1 MSDWKQEIT
10 VQPIGVVRS
19 PRDEAIDDFW
29 GGVESVIEL
38 DPEQFTPDVAAGLS
52 DFSHVDV
59 VFFMNRVKPEK
70 IETTARHPRGNTEW
84 PKVGIFAQRA
94 KGRPNRLG
102 VTNCQLVKVEGLSIT
117 VRGLDAIEGTPVVD
131 LKPYM
136 AEFGPRGEVKQ
147 PEWSH
152 VLMQEYFLG

>member
-1 MSDWKQEIT
+1 MSDWNREIT
-10 VQPIGVVRS
+10 LQPIGVVRS
-19 PRDEAIDDFW
+19 PRDEAIDDYW
-29 GGVESVIEL
+29 GNVESVIEL

-59 VFFMNRVKPEK
+59 VFFMNRVQPEK

-102 VTNCQLVKVEGLSIT
+102 VTNCQLVKVEGLRIT

-136 AEFGPRGEVKQ
+136 AEFGPRGVVKQ

-152 VLMQEYFLG
+152 VLMKEYFLG

>member
-1 MSDWKQEIT
+1 MSEWKQEI
-10 VQPIGVVRS
+10 VLQPIGVVRS

-29 GGVESVIEL
+29 GSVESVIEL
-38 DPEQFTPDVAAGLS
+38 DPEQFTADVAAGLS

-59 VFFMNRVKPEK
+59 VFFMNRVRPEK

-102 VTNCQLVKVEGLSIT
+102 VTNCQLVKVEGLRIT

-136 AEFGPRGEVKQ
+136 AEFGPRGDVKQ

-152 VLMQEYFLG
+152 VLMKEYFLG

>member
-1 MSDWKQEIT
+1 MHDRDQEIILR
-10 VQPIGVVRS
+10 PIGIVRS
-19 PRDEAIDDFW
+19 PREEAIDDFW

-38 DPEQFTPDVAAGLS
+38 DPAQFTEDVTAGLR

-59 VFFMNRVKPEK
+59 IFFMNRVDPAR
-70 IETTARHPRGNTEW
+70 IETTARHPRNNPDW

-102 VTNCQLVKVEGLSIT
+102 VTNCQLISVEGLRIT
-117 VRGLDAIEGTPVVD
+117 VRGLDAIDGTPVVD

-136 AEFGPRGEVKQ
+136 LEFGPRGEVKQ

-152 VLMQEYFLG
+152 VLMKEYFLG